1 MKVKITIPTKQGDI
15 SLSQFQEFAK
25 ISDNNDDIFRLSFVV
40 KIMNSKYIFL
50 IVIIISLKIVDGIYI
65 VSLLL

>member
-25 ISDNNDDIFRLSFVV
+25 ISDNNDDIFIHQKMIELFS
-40 KIMNSKYIFL
+40 SKVYSPRSEIR
-50 IVIIISLKIVDGIYI
+50 
-65 VSLLL
+65 